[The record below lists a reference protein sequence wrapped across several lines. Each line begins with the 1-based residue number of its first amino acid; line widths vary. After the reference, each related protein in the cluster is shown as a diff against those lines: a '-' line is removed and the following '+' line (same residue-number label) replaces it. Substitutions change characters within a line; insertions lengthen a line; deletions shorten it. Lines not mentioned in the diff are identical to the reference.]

1 MRCFTDNKHSMLES
15 IKIKKLFGLFDYH
28 ITLDTTENITILTGP
43 NGYGKTTILNII
55 YHFFNQ
61 QFFYLQKLNF
71 ESISFEF
78 SENKRMELTKRKK
91 KNKEDK
97 NAKFPPFLSDH
108 EIETVDINILLFDNG
123 KEIDKFTYDNDLRR
137 QIERKLKRFLPIRQL
152 TDDLWYDER
161 TEEPITFDKI
171 LNENKEQLP
180 DNFFSFLKKQGD
192 KKSNS
197 IIDLLNISNIYLIKE
212 QRLLRKI
219 FNPNKEENTFV
230 NTIELYA
237 KGLRKL
243 IEEKQL
249 EAYKITQK
257 LDSTFPKRLIET
269 TTTIDEATFKERFTI
284 LKEKQNK
291 LQQFGIAISQ
301 QEVTNYNPE
310 NAKVLSVY
318 LNDSEEKLNVYDD
331 LLEKIELFVNIINQ
345 REFAFKSIQISNN
358 KGFSFYQNKTQQP
371 LSLTDLSSG
380 EQQEVVL
387 LYELLF
393 KTAPNSL
400 ILIDEPEI
408 SLHVI
413 WQKAFIDDLKKIAKL
428 KRISFLVST
437 HSPQIINNYWELT
450 RDLFELSNAK
460 ENE

>member
-28 ITLDTTENITILTGP
+28 ITLNISENITILTGP

-61 QFFYLQKLNF
+61 QFSYFQKLNF

-78 SENKRMELTKRKK
+78 SENKRMELTKKEKK
-91 KNKEDK
+91 AILTNNTAIFPRVYTDIHINFFDSEKKIGTFIYDSELRELIANELKN
-97 NAKFPPFLSDH
+97 FFSL
-108 EIETVDINILLFDNG
+108 
-123 KEIDKFTYDNDLRR
+123 R
-137 QIERKLKRFLPIRQL
+137 QIEE
-152 TDDLWYDER
+152 DLWINTR
-161 TEEPITFDKI
+161 TNEKI
-171 LNENKEQLP
+171 SLNNFLNLYKEQLP
-180 DNFFSFLKKQGD
+180 EHFISLIKKKQSEE
-192 KKSNS
+192 KNNPIIIFLNS
-197 IIDLLNISNIYLIKE
+197 LNIYLIKE
-212 QRLLRKI
+212 QRLLHKI
-219 FNPNKEENTFV
+219 FGRDKEEDTFL

-237 KGLRKL
+237 EELKKL

-249 EAYKITQK
+249 EAYQITQK
-257 LDSTFPKRLIET
+257 LDSSFPKRLIET
-269 TTTIDEATFKERFTI
+269 KTVIDEATFKKRFAK
-284 LKEKQNK
+284 LKNKQSK
-291 LQQFGIAISQ
+291 LQQFGITTVE
-301 QEVTNYNPE
+301 QEIPDYNTE
-310 NAKVLSVY
+310 SAKVLSVY
-318 LNDSEEKLNVYDD
+318 LNDSEEKLSVYDD
-331 LLEKIELFVNIINQ
+331 LLTKIDLFVSIISQ
-345 REFAFKSIQISNN
+345 KDFAFKTLQISSG
-358 KGFSFYQNKTQQP
+358 KGFSFYQNKTLQP

-380 EQQEVVL
+380 EQHEVVL

-428 KRISFLVST
+428 KRIRFLVST

-460 ENE
+460 EHE

>member
-1 MRCFTDNKHSMLES
+1 
-15 IKIKKLFGLFDYH
+15 
-28 ITLDTTENITILTGP
+28 
-43 NGYGKTTILNII
+43 
-55 YHFFNQ
+55 
-61 QFFYLQKLNF
+61 
-71 ESISFEF
+71 
-78 SENKRMELTKRKK
+78 MELTKRKK

>member
-1 MRCFTDNKHSMLES
+1 MLES

-28 ITLDTTENITILTGP
+28 ITLDITENITILTGP

-55 YHFFNQ
+55 YHIFNQ
-61 QFFYLQKLNF
+61 QFFYFQKLNF
-71 ESISFEF
+71 ESIHFEF

-97 NAKFPPFLSDH
+97 NAKFPPFLSDY

-123 KEIDKFTYDNDLRR
+123 KEIDKFTYDNDLRK

-161 TEEPITFDKI
+161 TEESITFDKI

-249 EAYKITQK
+249 EAYKIAQK

-318 LNDSEEKLNVYDD
+318 LNDSEEKLNVYND

-428 KRISFLVST
+428 KKISFLVST

>member
-1 MRCFTDNKHSMLES
+1 LRCFTDNKLSMLES

-28 ITLDTTENITILTGP
+28 ITLDITENITILTGP

-61 QFFYLQKLNF
+61 QFFYFQKLNF
-71 ESISFEF
+71 ESIHFEF

-97 NAKFPPFLSDH
+97 NAKFPPFLSDY

-123 KEIDKFTYDNDLRR
+123 KEIDKFTYDNDLRK

-249 EAYKITQK
+249 EAYKIAQK

-318 LNDSEEKLNVYDD
+318 LNDSEEKLNVYND

-428 KRISFLVST
+428 KKISFLVST

>member
-1 MRCFTDNKHSMLES
+1 MLES

-28 ITLDTTENITILTGP
+28 ITLDITENITILTGP

-61 QFFYLQKLNF
+61 QFFYFQKLNF
-71 ESISFEF
+71 ESIDFEF
-78 SENKRMELTKRKK
+78 SENKRMELTKKEK

-97 NAKFPPFLSDH
+97 STKLLPSSFLSDH
-108 EIETVDINILLFDNG
+108 EIETVDINILLFENG
-123 KEIDKFTYDNDLRR
+123 KEIDKFTYDSNSRKQIAHELRN
-137 QIERKLKRFLPIRQL
+137 FLPIRRL
-152 TDDLWYDER
+152 TDDLWYDKE
-161 TEEPITFDKI
+161 TDKPITFNEI
-171 LNENKEQLP
+171 LNKNKEQL
-180 DNFFSFLKKQGD
+180 DIFFSLIKKQRD
-192 KKSNS
+192 RKSNL
-197 IIDLLNISNIYLIKE
+197 IIDLLNISNVYLIKE

-237 KGLRKL
+237 DELKKL
-243 IEEKQL
+243 IEETQL

-284 LKEKQNK
+284 LKEKQSK

-318 LNDSEEKLNVYDD
+318 LNDSEEKLNIYND
-331 LLEKIELFVNIINQ
+331 LLKKIELFVNIINQ
-345 REFAFKSIQISNN
+345 REFAFKSIQISKN

-413 WQKAFIDDLKKIAKL
+413 WQKAFIDDLKRIADL
-428 KRISFLVST
+428 KKISFLVST
-437 HSPQIINNYWELT
+437 HSPQIINNYWGLT

-460 ENE
+460 EDE

>member
-28 ITLDTTENITILTGP
+28 ITLDTSENITILTGP

-61 QFFYLQKLNF
+61 QFSYFQKLNF

-78 SENKRMELTKRKK
+78 SENKRMELTKKEKK
-91 KNKEDK
+91 AILTNNTAIFPRVYTDIHINFFDSEKKIGTFIYDSELRELIANELKN
-97 NAKFPPFLSDH
+97 FFSL
-108 EIETVDINILLFDNG
+108 
-123 KEIDKFTYDNDLRR
+123 R
-137 QIERKLKRFLPIRQL
+137 QIEE
-152 TDDLWYDER
+152 DLWINRR
-161 TEEPITFDKI
+161 TNEKI
-171 LNENKEQLP
+171 SLNNFLNLYKEQLP
-180 DNFFSFLKKQGD
+180 EHFISLIKKKQSEE
-192 KKSNS
+192 KNNPIIIFLNS
-197 IIDLLNISNIYLIKE
+197 LNIYLIKE
-212 QRLLRKI
+212 QRLLHKI
-219 FNPNKEENTFV
+219 FGRDKEEDTFL

-237 KGLRKL
+237 EELKKL

-249 EAYKITQK
+249 EAYQITQK
-257 LDSTFPKRLIET
+257 LDSSFPKRLIET
-269 TTTIDEATFKERFTI
+269 KTVIDEATFKKRFAK
-284 LKEKQNK
+284 LKNKQSK
-291 LQQFGIAISQ
+291 LQQFGITTVE
-301 QEVTNYNPE
+301 QEIPDYNTE
-310 NAKVLSVY
+310 SAKVLSVY
-318 LNDSEEKLNVYDD
+318 LNDSEEKLSVYDD
-331 LLEKIELFVNIINQ
+331 LLTKIDLFVSIISQ
-345 REFAFKSIQISNN
+345 KDFAFKTLQISSG
-358 KGFSFYQNKTQQP
+358 KGFSFYQNKTLQP

-380 EQQEVVL
+380 EQHEVVL

-428 KRISFLVST
+428 KKISFLVST
-437 HSPQIINNYWELT
+437 HSPQIINNYWGLT

-460 ENE
+460 EHE